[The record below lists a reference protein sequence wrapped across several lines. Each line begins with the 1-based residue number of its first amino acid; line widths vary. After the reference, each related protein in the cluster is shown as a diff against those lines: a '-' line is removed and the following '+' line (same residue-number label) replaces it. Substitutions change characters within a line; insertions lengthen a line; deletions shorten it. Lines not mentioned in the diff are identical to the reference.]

1 MAQARVDDFGVLTFV
16 IDEARIEA
24 VQVEGLKRTKDWV
37 VQRLIETKP
46 GELFRQEQVSSDV
59 QRIFNLGIFQNV
71 KTDLRPGVVD
81 PTAVIVVMQIE
92 EKRTGQASVAAAYS
106 ELDEFV
112 FMVSV
117 TESNFRGRAE
127 RISADV
133 EAFGRTSYDLRFFE
147 PYLDDHNTSMD
158 ITLFDTERRRRF
170 VPGGISL
177 ANDQFEERRRGAS
190 VRLSRP
196 MRSNQRFSVGLQT
209 QEVSGSYLQAQR
221 RLETPGMLGPLGLR
235 SGQGGRGQ
243 GVKLMSTID
252 GTGPPGPGDIEGP
265 VIVAAPLHPPGTVNS
280 MALEYAWDTSD
291 LITDPRK
298 GGFRGVT
305 WQYAGGLFG
314 GDNQYS
320 LYSVEQRKYLSV
332 QGGVL
337 ALRLMLG
344 SSSGNV
350 PLFDCWSIGGSM
362 NLRGYEED
370 RYRGENLLVGN
381 VEYRYSLS
389 DSLGIVG
396 FVDAGDAWGGLF
408 PTVIPGFNIPAED
421 QKLTLHMGVG
431 VGVRAVT
438 PLGPIRIDWGF
449 GEDGSQ
455 VHFGFGQI
463 F

>member
-1 MAQARVDDFGVLTFV
+1 
-16 IDEARIEA
+16 
-24 VQVEGLKRTKDWV
+24 
-37 VQRLIETKP
+37 
-46 GELFRQEQVSSDV
+46 
-59 QRIFNLGIFQNV
+59 
-71 KTDLRPGVVD
+71 
-81 PTAVIVVMQIE
+81 
-92 EKRTGQASVAAAYS
+92 
-106 ELDEFV
+106 
-112 FMVSV
+112 
-117 TESNFRGRAE
+117 
-127 RISADV
+127 
-133 EAFGRTSYDLRFFE
+133 
-147 PYLDDHNTSMD
+147 
-158 ITLFDTERRRRF
+158 
-170 VPGGISL
+170 
-177 ANDQFEERRRGAS
+177 
-190 VRLSRP
+190 
-196 MRSNQRFSVGLQT
+196 
-209 QEVSGSYLQAQR
+209 
-221 RLETPGMLGPLGLR
+221 MLWL
-235 SGQGGRGQ
+235 
-243 GVKLMSTID
+243 
-252 GTGPPGPGDIEGP
+252 
-265 VIVAAPLHPPGTVNS
+265 
-280 MALEYAWDTSD
+280 
-291 LITDPRK
+291 
-298 GGFRGVT
+298 
-305 WQYAGGLFG
+305 
-314 GDNQYS
+314 
-320 LYSVEQRKYLSV
+320 EQRKYLSV